1 MPLIINAIAGIILL
15 YYAIRIYSTQHL
27 LTVKNPCNGNQKIT
41 VNRNLH
47 FLLFSIATAM
57 VFLGP
62 LSLVK
67 YIFWILILGILCFT
81 RSFVLRIDG
90 IVGCYLMFVLW
101 AVFSMTYSS
110 EQYQGLMLIIKYILP
125 LLYLWLGYNAINTK
139 EEFILFLKVTLTIM
153 IVYAFLIGGF
163 SAKIYPIIYNAILYR
178 TGGLFIAY
186 ASLADFFSALIVVP
200 LALYIIYRK
209 KSYLAGALIILMS
222 TLLEVVRT
230 GLGGIALAISF
241 FFFIIYKIKAIP
253 CIAVCLIGLFSV
265 FMFVPS
271 VREKMFIDGERPSG
285 TEISFDSIQ
294 SNGREFIWET
304 NLDRFYTPSPVIG
317 SGLGESVA
325 FTKDN
330 FSVHL
335 IHSDYIQILCDMGLV
350 GIVLFGL
357 FFLTVISKVFRSL
370 LRYKDD
376 FILLTGAMAA
386 GSCAAVFFSMAFD
399 NVITYSQ
406 QCFVIP
412 FAFIGIFN
420 KSLDLYHHRTSR
432 V

>member
-62 LSLVK
+62 FSLVK
-67 YIFWILILGILCFT
+67 YVFWILILGILCFT

-139 EEFILFLKVTLTIM
+139 EEFILFLKVALIVM

-163 SAKIYPIIYNAILYR
+163 AYKLYPPVYFVLLFKIKQF
-178 TGGLFIAY
+178 FISY
-186 ASLADFFSALIVVP
+186 AALADFHSALIVVP
-200 LALYIIYRK
+200 IALYLIYKENKYLILTAIIFL
-209 KSYLAGALIILMS
+209 SS
-222 TLLEVVRT
+222 LLFVVRT

-241 FFFIIYKIKAIP
+241 FFFIIYRLKAVP
-253 CIAVCLIGLFSV
+253 YIAMCLIGLLCI

-271 VREKMFIDGERPSG
+271 VKEKMFIEGEQPSG
-285 TEISFDSIQ
+285 AEISFDSIQ

-304 NLDRFYTPSPVIG
+304 NLDKFYAPSPVIG

-325 FTKDN
+325 FTKDS
-330 FSVHL
+330 FAVHL
-335 IHSDYIQILCDMGLV
+335 IHSDYIQILCDMGFV

-357 FFLTVISKVFRSL
+357 FFLSVIVKVFRNV
-370 LRYKDD
+370 LRYNDD
-376 FILLTGAMAA
+376 FVLISGAMAV

-399 NVITYSQ
+399 NVITYAQ

-412 FAFIGIFN
+412 FIFIGIFN
-420 KSLDLYHHRTSR
+420 KSLDLYHYKQ
-432 V
+432 

>member
-41 VNRNLH
+41 VNRNLN

-139 EEFILFLKVTLTIM
+139 EEFVLFLKVTLTIM
-153 IVYAFLIGGF
+153 IVYAFLIGVF
-163 SAKIYPIIYNAILYR
+163 SAKIYSIIYNAILYR

-230 GLGGIALAISF
+230 GLGGIALAASF
-241 FFFIIYKIKAIP
+241 FFFIIYRLKAIP
-253 CIAVCLIGLFSV
+253 YIAVCLIGLFSV

-412 FAFIGIFN
+412 FVFIGIFN
-420 KSLDLYHHRTSR
+420 KSLDLHHRY
-432 V
+432 

>member
-62 LSLVK
+62 FSLVK
-67 YIFWILILGILCFT
+67 YVFWILILGILCFT

-139 EEFILFLKVTLTIM
+139 EEFILFLKVALIVM

-163 SAKIYPIIYNAILYR
+163 AYKLYPPVYFVLLFKIKQF
-178 TGGLFIAY
+178 FISY
-186 ASLADFFSALIVVP
+186 AALADFHSALIVVP
-200 LALYIIYRK
+200 IALYLIYKETEYLMRAAIIFL
-209 KSYLAGALIILMS
+209 SS
-222 TLLEVVRT
+222 LLFVVRT

-241 FFFIIYKIKAIP
+241 FFFIIYRLKAVP
-253 CIAVCLIGLFSV
+253 YIAMCLIGLLCI

-271 VREKMFIDGERPSG
+271 VKEKMFLEGEQPSG
-285 TEISFDSIQ
+285 AEISFDSIQ

-304 NLDRFYTPSPVIG
+304 NLDKFYAPSPVIG

-325 FTKDN
+325 FTKDS
-330 FSVHL
+330 FAVHL
-335 IHSDYIQILCDMGLV
+335 IHSDYIQILCDMGFV

-357 FFLTVISKVFRSL
+357 FFLSVIVKVFRNV
-370 LRYKDD
+370 LRYNDD
-376 FILLTGAMAA
+376 FVLISGAMAV

-399 NVITYSQ
+399 NVITYAQ

-412 FAFIGIFN
+412 FIFIGIFN
-420 KSLDLYHHRTSR
+420 KSLDLYHYKQ
-432 V
+432 

>member
-62 LSLVK
+62 FSLVK
-67 YIFWILILGILCFT
+67 YVFWILILGILCFT

-139 EEFILFLKVTLTIM
+139 EEFILFLKVALIVM

-163 SAKIYPIIYNAILYR
+163 AYKLYPPVYFVLLFKIKQF
-178 TGGLFIAY
+178 FISY
-186 ASLADFFSALIVVP
+186 AALADFHSALIVVP
-200 LALYIIYRK
+200 VALYLIYKETEYLMRAAIIFL
-209 KSYLAGALIILMS
+209 SS
-222 TLLEVVRT
+222 LLFVVRT

-241 FFFIIYKIKAIP
+241 FFFIIYRLKAVP
-253 CIAVCLIGLFSV
+253 YIAMCLIGLLCI

-271 VREKMFIDGERPSG
+271 VKEKMFLEGEQPSG
-285 TEISFDSIQ
+285 AEISFDSIQ

-304 NLDRFYTPSPVIG
+304 NLDKFYAPSPVIG

-325 FTKDN
+325 FTKDS
-330 FSVHL
+330 FAVHL
-335 IHSDYIQILCDMGLV
+335 IHSDYIQILCDMGFV

-357 FFLTVISKVFRSL
+357 FFLSVIVKVFRNV
-370 LRYKDD
+370 LRYNDD
-376 FILLTGAMAA
+376 FVLISGAMAV

-399 NVITYSQ
+399 NVITYAQ

-412 FAFIGIFN
+412 FIFIGIFN
-420 KSLDLYHHRTSR
+420 KSLDLYHYKQ
-432 V
+432 

>member
-62 LSLVK
+62 FSLVK
-67 YIFWILILGILCFT
+67 YVFWILILGILCFT

-139 EEFILFLKVTLTIM
+139 EEFILFLKVALIVM

-163 SAKIYPIIYNAILYR
+163 AYKLYPPVYFVLLFKIKQF
-178 TGGLFIAY
+178 FISY
-186 ASLADFFSALIVVP
+186 AALADFHSALIVVP
-200 LALYIIYRK
+200 IALYLIYKENKYLILTAIIFL
-209 KSYLAGALIILMS
+209 SS
-222 TLLEVVRT
+222 LLFVVRT

-241 FFFIIYKIKAIP
+241 FFFIIYRLKAVP
-253 CIAVCLIGLFSV
+253 YIAMCLIGLLCI

-271 VREKMFIDGERPSG
+271 VKEKMFLEGEQPSG
-285 TEISFDSIQ
+285 AEISFDSIQ

-304 NLDRFYTPSPVIG
+304 NLDKFYAPSPVIG

-325 FTKDN
+325 FTKDS
-330 FSVHL
+330 FAVHL
-335 IHSDYIQILCDMGLV
+335 IHSDYIQILCDMGFV

-357 FFLTVISKVFRSL
+357 FFLSVIVKVFRNV
-370 LRYKDD
+370 LRYNDD
-376 FILLTGAMAA
+376 FVLISGAMAV

-399 NVITYSQ
+399 NVITYAQ

-412 FAFIGIFN
+412 FIFIGIFN
-420 KSLDLYHHRTSR
+420 KSLDLYHYKQ
-432 V
+432 

>member
-1 MPLIINAIAGIILL
+1 MTLIINAIAGIILL
-15 YYAIRIYSTQHL
+15 YYVIRIYSTQHL
-27 LTVKNPCNGNQKIT
+27 LTVKNPCNEDQKIT

-62 LSLVK
+62 FSLVK

-81 RSFVLRIDG
+81 RVFVLRIDG

-101 AVFSMTYSS
+101 AIFAMTYSN
-110 EQYQGLMLIIKYILP
+110 EQSQGLMLIIKYILP

-139 EEFILFLKVTLTIM
+139 EEFILFLKVTLIVM
-153 IVYAFLIGGF
+153 IVYAFIIGGF
-163 SAKIYPIIYNAILYR
+163 SAKIYPIIYSTISYK
-178 TGGLFIAY
+178 TGLFIAY

-200 LALYIIYRK
+200 LALYIIYRE
-209 KSYLAGALIILMS
+209 KSYLAGALIILLS

-230 GLGGIALAISF
+230 GLGGIAIAASF
-241 FFFIIYKIKAIP
+241 FFFIIYRLKAVP
-253 CIAVCLIGLFSV
+253 YIAMCLIGLFCV

-271 VREKMFIDGERPSG
+271 VKEKMFGEQPSG
-285 TEISFDSIQ
+285 AEISFDSIQ

-304 NLDRFYTPSPVIG
+304 NLDKFYTPSPVIG

-330 FSVHL
+330 FAVHL

-350 GIVLFGL
+350 GIVLLGL
-357 FFLTVISKVFRSL
+357 FFLTVIVKVFRNV

-376 FILLTGAMAA
+376 FILISGAMAV

-399 NVITYSQ
+399 NIITYSQ

-412 FAFIGIFN
+412 FIFIGIFN
-420 KSLDLYHHRTSR
+420 KSIDLYHHRTSK